1 VRSAQ
6 ITTALALTLTAIAV
20 CVTLSRSPLSLAG
33 TNRVTGAARLATT
46 PGNSSACQSGEALP
60 RGVSAIRLSLE
71 TVIGPSVRVRV
82 SEHGRPLSAGRQ
94 VAGWAAGSVT
104 VPVTRLARDAPDAT
118 VCFSLGTSYKLV
130 SLLGEQSAP
139 ARAAVAHGK
148 PLAGRVRVEY
158 LAPGGRS
165 WWSLASSVVEH
176 LGFGHAGSGAAIP
189 ALAAALALTL
199 VALTAWLVLRDL
211 GRPESAIAVGRAAR
225 HPHARAAR
233 NRTAGVGDPHWLA
246 ALRTLPSS
254 CWICALTALLN
265 AACWSILTPP
275 FQVPDEPAH
284 FAYVQQLAQSGAL
297 PSSAGERF
305 SPEERAALSGLNASA
320 VTLEPQ
326 VRSVS
331 TRAEQSELESNLSLP
346 LDRHGDG
353 EAGVA
358 ASEPPLYYALETIP
372 YGLGSSGTVL
382 DRLELMR
389 LLSAVLAG
397 LTALFA
403 FLFIRE
409 TLPLNPWSWT
419 VGGLGVALAPLL
431 AEMSGGV
438 NPDALLYTTCAALF
452 YCLARAFRRG
462 LTPRL
467 AGAIGAATVV
477 GLLTKVNF
485 LGLIPGVALA
495 LALLT
500 VRARRDGRGDAWRS
514 LTTALAVSLAPPAI
528 YVAVNLLTGRAG
540 FGVVANALSS
550 TRHAGSALDEI
561 GYVWQLYLPRLP
573 GMHRDFPGLL
583 TTRDIWFNGYV
594 GLFGWLDTM
603 FPSWVYTVALLPAA
617 LIGAL
622 CVRTLFVGRET
633 VRSRAGEL
641 TVYLTLAAGLMAL
654 VGAGSY
660 LAFVG
665 AGGALFEPRYLLPLM
680 PLFGAAL
687 ALGARG
693 AGSRWGQ
700 AVGSLIVVVALA
712 HDVFAQLQ
720 VIARYYG

>member
-1 VRSAQ
+1 MRRAQ
-6 ITTALALTLTAIAV
+6 ITTAVALILAAAAL

-33 TNRVTGAARLATT
+33 TNGVTGAARLATT

-60 RGVSAIRLSLE
+60 RGTTAIRLSLE
-71 TVIGPSVRVRV
+71 TVIGPWVRVRV
-82 SEHGRPLSAGRQ
+82 SEHGRLLSAGSQ
-94 VAGWAAGSVT
+94 TAGWAAGAVT
-104 VPVTRLARDAPDAT
+104 VPVGRLARAAPAAT
-118 VCFSLGTSYKLV
+118 VCFSLGPSYKVV

-139 ARAAVAHGK
+139 ARAAVARGK

-158 LAPGGRS
+158 LAPGRRS
-165 WWSLASSVVEH
+165 WWSRASSVVEH

-189 ALAAALALTL
+189 ALAAALA
-199 VALTAWLVLRDL
+199 VAVIALTVWLVLGGL
-211 GRPESAIAVGRAAR
+211 VA
-225 HPHARAAR
+225 
-233 NRTAGVGDPHWLA
+233 N
-246 ALRTLPSS
+246 
-254 CWICALTALLN
+254 CWICALVALLN

-284 FAYVQQLAQSGAL
+284 FAYVQRLAQTGTL
-297 PSSAGERF
+297 PSSAGERY
-305 SPEERAALSGLNASA
+305 SAEERAALSGLNSSA

-326 VRSVS
+326 VPSLS
-331 TRAEQSELESNLSLP
+331 SEAEQAELASNLSLA
-346 LDRHGDG
+346 LDRRGDG

-358 ASEPPLYYALETIP
+358 ASEPPLYYALATIP

-382 DRLELMR
+382 DRLALMR

-409 TLPLNPWSWT
+409 TLPSSPWSWT
-419 VGGLGVALAPLL
+419 VGALGVALAPLL

-438 NPDALLYTTCAALF
+438 NPDALLYAVSAALL

-462 LTPRL
+462 LTPRV
-467 AGAIGAATVV
+467 AAAIGLATAV

-485 LGLIPGVALA
+485 LGLIPGVIVALA
-495 LALLT
+495 VLT
-500 VRARRDGRGDAWRS
+500 VRARRAGRDDAWRS
-514 LTTALAVSLAPPAI
+514 LATASALALAPLAV
-528 YVAVNLLTGRAG
+528 YVAANLLSDRPA

-561 GYVWQLYLPRLP
+561 SYVWQLYLPKLP
-573 GMHRDFPGLL
+573 GMHSDFPGLV

-603 FPSWVYTVALLPAA
+603 FPDWVYTVALVPAA

-622 CVRTLFVGRET
+622 CVRALLAGRGTLRA
-633 VRSRAGEL
+633 RAGEL
-641 TVYLTLAAGLMAL
+641 TVYLALAAGLMAL

-680 PLFGAAL
+680 PLLGAAL
-687 ALGARG
+687 ALSARG
-693 AGSRWGQ
+693 AGRRWRPAAG
-700 AVGSLIVVVALA
+700 AAIVVLLLA